1 MTVADLSPEQEAI
14 LALLDRVEVLER
26 EVRSLREEIAR
37 DRSTAEREVT
47 RLRRKMGV
55 AAGASSPF
63 TVCGPSEGAG
73 QRPGHGKPQVPF
85 RL

>member
-1 MTVADLSPEQEAI
+1 MSDLTPEQEAI
-14 LALLDRVEVLER
+14 LALLDRVEALER
-26 EVRSLREEIAR
+26 EVRSLR
-37 DRSTAEREVT
+37 AEREVR
-47 RLRRKMGV
+47 RLRRNNG
-55 AAGASSPF
+55 ATAPASSPF